1 MVPSLSS
8 LRPLLPPTS
17 HEAWGSTRV
26 PAELP
31 VPFLDKSLKTLTL
44 GYGEQSPPF
53 QEQILKKGT
62 QFRGHCQSVSPKL
75 VTKPHHLEAPVKASF
90 LYSPAFTHGGTWL
103 LSAAR
108 EAGRTEYRGERHLGS
123 LSTQGRS
130 SDWDLSIT
138 YLGALIISLKT
149 TEAESSD
156 MLFIM
161 VSLKAAVSS
170 PRGSLPAGLTWES
183 REHNSPVCQQ

>member
-90 LYSPAFTHGGTWL
+90 LYSPAFTHGGL
-103 LSAAR
+103 QP
-108 EAGRTEYRGERHLGS
+108 GRQAEQNTGERG
-123 LSTQGRS
+123 T
-130 SDWDLSIT
+130 
-138 YLGALIISLKT
+138 LGASLLRGGPQTGIS
-149 TEAESSD
+149 A
-156 MLFIM
+156 
-161 VSLKAAVSS
+161 S
-170 PRGSLPAGLTWES
+170 PT
-183 REHNSPVCQQ
+183 